1 MGFDW
6 GAFATGFL
14 QQKVKNIREAKE
26 DAKDYEER
34 QRELA
39 ERNKLT
45 ISKRNAVANE
55 VISISNMLRDNGASQ
70 AVIQAAISA
79 GPKAI
84 ADLATKVN
92 NARDIYGRKLNSDD
106 IETLVN
112 MPENFSVID
121 MDTEDFIKK
130 TYGLGYE
137 GAGTT
142 ESKPERTLM
151 DRLSGRKLRDEAR
164 YRLDSEVVQDG
175 LTAYDINQMAAQ
187 TDYES
192 LVPGTFITFNE
203 VKYFNP
209 ATDMASFS
217 RTFTSLVDDVED
229 SAEFKEI
236 EREISRAQNS
246 VEGELADISDE
257 DRAKLVQEVLEKRN
271 ALYRRS
277 LQPYIDSMVS
287 TYGDSFL
294 DNTKESLKFYLG
306 DAYVDSLSFEPEE
319 DEQEDEDEREEEK
332 SVSQQMI
339 DAGFTGGDI
348 DPADAPFSYRVPS
361 PDVPSIDDAPQ
372 PEELE
377 APTLSTTEETD
388 TSPTIT
394 VGEDEAVQ
402 TETPEIE
409 TPEGQD
415 AAPEGYITFDQ
426 WDAMTRKQ
434 RKDAGLPT
442 TKVGVQQIT
451 RGGLIKLPEPEVEQP
466 PVISVKEKLEK
477 RTGLSQEAQQE
488 LIDSGQ
494 ATEMDF
500 QLIADEGDS
509 ILNFIKEGGYELTS
523 IGITEGLAD
532 WADKNKKQLPFNKN
546 YLMRFVVGTL
556 RASQG

>member
-1 MGFDW
+1 MAGFDW

-14 QQKVKNIREAKE
+14 QQKVKNIREAKD

-70 AVIQAAISA
+70 AVIQAAVSA

-84 ADLATKVN
+84 ADLANKVN

-121 MDTEDFIKK
+121 MDTEDFIKN

-187 TDYES
+187 QDYES
-192 LVPGTFITFNE
+192 LVPGTFVTFNE

-229 SAEFKEI
+229 SAEYSTIKSRI
-236 EREISRAQNS
+236 EQIKFSEDLDDTQKAEKIAAEQEKLDDLYLKS
-246 VEGELADISDE
+246 V
-257 DRAKLVQEVLEKRN
+257 
-271 ALYRRS
+271 
-277 LQPYIDSMVS
+277 QPTIDSMVS
-287 TYGDSFL
+287 TYGDTFVDATQGFL
-294 DNTKESLKFYLG
+294 RNYLS
-306 DAYVDSLSFEPEE
+306 DSYVDSLSFEPS
-319 DEQEDEDEREEEK
+319 DREGTGEGEGNGAKEK

-361 PDVPSIDDAPQ
+361 PDLPSNDDAPQ

-388 TSPTIT
+388 TAPTIA
-394 VGEDEAVQ
+394 VGQDEAVQ
-402 TETPEIE
+402 TETPEME
-409 TPEGQD
+409 TPEGQG
-415 AAPEGYITFDQ
+415 AAPEGYITLDQ

-442 TKVGVQQIT
+442 SKTGVQQIV
-451 RGGLIKLPEPEVEQP
+451 RSGLIELPKPEVEQP

-509 ILNFIKEGGYELTS
+509 ILNFIKDGEYEFTTD
-523 IGITEGLAD
+523 GIIEGLAD
-532 WADKNKKQLPFNKN
+532 WADKNKKQLPFNKS

>member
-14 QQKVKNIREAKE
+14 KETAKNINEAKE
-26 DAKDYEER
+26 DAKQYEER

-84 ADLATKVN
+84 ADLANKVN

-151 DRLSGRKLRDEAR
+151 DRLSGRKLRDMAR
-164 YRLDSEVVQDG
+164 YRLDSEVMQDG

-236 EREISRAQNS
+236 EREINRAKNS

-277 LQPYIDSMVS
+277 LQPYVDSMVS

-294 DNTKESLKFYLG
+294 DNTKENLKYYLG

-319 DEQEDEDEREEEK
+319 DEEQEAGPQRKPVPEVTTDDLTEATPPDVQMFDLPDMQAPEGEEADVTVTGAEDE
-332 SVSQQMI
+332 
-339 DAGFTGGDI
+339 
-348 DPADAPFSYRVPS
+348 
-361 PDVPSIDDAPQ
+361 
-372 PEELE
+372 
-377 APTLSTTEETD
+377 
-388 TSPTIT
+388 
-394 VGEDEAVQ
+394 
-402 TETPEIE
+402 EIE
-409 TPEGQD
+409 RVDEPRGLMSPKEEGV
-415 AAPEGYITFDQ
+415 PEGYITIEM
-426 WDAMTRKQ
+426 WENMTREK
-434 RKDAGLPT
+434 REEAGLPK
-442 TKVGVQQIT
+442 TKLGVQQIV
-451 RGGLIKLPEPEVEQP
+451 RGGLVPLPSLSAPEQGPMIE
-466 PVISVKEKLEK
+466 SVRGKFEKK
-477 RTGLSQEAQQE
+477 TGLSQEKLQE
-488 LIDSGQ
+488 LIDTGR
-494 ATEMDF
+494 ATEMDL
-500 QLIADEGDS
+500 QLVTDSGDD
-509 ILNFIKEGGYELTS
+509 ILDFIKDGNYALS
-523 IGITEGLAD
+523 NMGITEGLSD
-532 WADKNKKQLPFNKN
+532 WANKNKKQLPFDMNFLIK
-546 YLMRFVVGTL
+546 FVAGTL
-556 RASQG
+556 RASQE

>member
-14 QQKVKNIREAKE
+14 KETAKNINEAKE
-26 DAKDYEER
+26 DAKQYEER

-84 ADLATKVN
+84 ADLANKVN

-137 GAGTT
+137 GVGTT
-142 ESKPERTLM
+142 ESKPERTFM

-164 YRLDSEVVQDG
+164 YRLDSEVMQDG

-229 SAEFKEI
+229 SAEYSAIKSRI
-236 EREISRAQNS
+236 EQIKFS
-246 VEGELADISDE
+246 E
-257 DRAKLVQEVLEKRN
+257 DLDDTQKAEQIAAEQEKLD
-271 ALYRRS
+271 ALYLKS
-277 LQPYIDSMVS
+277 VQPTIDSMVS
-287 TYGDSFL
+287 TYGDTFVDATQGFL
-294 DNTKESLKFYLG
+294 RNYLS

-319 DEQEDEDEREEEK
+319 DEEQEAVPQRKPVPVVTTDDLTEATPPDVQMFDLPDMQAPEGEEADVTVTGAEDE
-332 SVSQQMI
+332 
-339 DAGFTGGDI
+339 
-348 DPADAPFSYRVPS
+348 
-361 PDVPSIDDAPQ
+361 
-372 PEELE
+372 
-377 APTLSTTEETD
+377 
-388 TSPTIT
+388 
-394 VGEDEAVQ
+394 
-402 TETPEIE
+402 EIE
-409 TPEGQD
+409 RVDEPRGLMSPKEEGV
-415 AAPEGYITFDQ
+415 PEGYITLEM
-426 WDAMTRKQ
+426 WENMSKEKREEE
-434 RKDAGLPT
+434 GLPK
-442 TKVGVQQIT
+442 TKLGVQQIV
-451 RGGLIKLPEPEVEQP
+451 RGGLVPLPSVSAPEQGPLIE
-466 PVISVKEKLEK
+466 SVRGKAEKM
-477 RTGLSQEAQQE
+477 TGLSQEKLQE
-488 LIDSGQ
+488 LIDTGR
-494 ATEMDF
+494 ATEMDL
-500 QLIADEGDS
+500 QLVTDSGDD
-509 ILNFIKEGGYELTS
+509 ILDFIKDGGYSLSST
-523 IGITEGLAD
+523 GVTEGLSD
-532 WADKNKKQLPFNKN
+532 WAEQNKKQLPFDMNF
-546 YLMRFVVGTL
+546 LIRFVVGTL
-556 RASQG
+556 RASQE

>member
-1 MGFDW
+1 MAGFDW

-55 VISISNMLRDNGASQ
+55 VISITNMLRDNGASQ
-70 AVIQAAISA
+70 AVIQAAVSA

-84 ADLATKVN
+84 ADLANKVN
-92 NARDIYGRKLNSDD
+92 SARDIYGRKLNSDD

-229 SAEFKEI
+229 SAEYSTIKSRI
-236 EREISRAQNS
+236 EQIKFS
-246 VEGELADISDE
+246 E
-257 DRAKLVQEVLEKRN
+257 DLDDTQKAEQIAAEQEKLD
-271 ALYRRS
+271 ALYLKS
-277 LQPYIDSMVS
+277 VQPTIDSMVS
-287 TYGDSFL
+287 TYGDTFVDATQGFL
-294 DNTKESLKFYLG
+294 RNYLS

-319 DEQEDEDEREEEK
+319 DEEKEAGPQRKPVPEVTTDDLTEDTPPEVPVIDLPDMQAPEGEEVPTVTADEDEDAAEERPQGLMMPPVQEGTPQVEGRGTITLEEWEAMSKEERE
-332 SVSQQMI
+332 
-339 DAGFTGGDI
+339 A
-348 DPADAPFSYRVPS
+348 
-361 PDVPSIDDAPQ
+361 
-372 PEELE
+372 
-377 APTLSTTEETD
+377 
-388 TSPTIT
+388 
-394 VGEDEAVQ
+394 
-402 TETPEIE
+402 
-409 TPEGQD
+409 
-415 AAPEGYITFDQ
+415 
-426 WDAMTRKQ
+426 
-434 RKDAGLPT
+434 AGLPT
-442 TKVGVQQIT
+442 TKTGVQQIV
-451 RGGLIKLPEPEVEQP
+451 REGIIELPDIEAEGPVESVRQKAEKKFGL
-466 PVISVKEKLEK
+466 SKEK
-477 RTGLSQEAQQE
+477 QEE
-488 LIDSGQ
+488 LIETGQ
-494 ATEMDF
+494 ATEMDL
-500 QLIADEGDS
+500 QLLTDSGDD
-509 ILNFIKEGGYELTS
+509 ILDFIKNGGYSLS
-523 IGITEGLAD
+523 SMGVTEGLGD
-532 WADKNKKQLPFNKN
+532 WAEQNKKQLPFNMN
-546 YLMRFVVGTL
+546 FLIRFVVGTL
-556 RASQG
+556 RASQE

>member
-1 MGFDW
+1 MAGFDW
-6 GAFATGFL
+6 GAFATGYL
-14 QQKVKNIREAKE
+14 QQKVKNIREAKD
-26 DAKDYEER
+26 DAKEYEER
-34 QRELA
+34 QRESA

-70 AVIQAAISA
+70 AVIQAAVSA

-84 ADLATKVN
+84 ADLANKVT

-164 YRLDSEVVQDG
+164 YRLDSEVMQDG

-229 SAEFKEI
+229 SAEYSTIKSRI
-236 EREISRAQNS
+236 EQIKFS
-246 VEGELADISDE
+246 E
-257 DRAKLVQEVLEKRN
+257 DLDDTQKAEQIAAEQEKLD
-271 ALYRRS
+271 ALYLKS
-277 LQPYIDSMVS
+277 VQPTIDSMVS
-287 TYGDSFL
+287 TYGDTFVDATQGFL
-294 DNTKESLKFYLG
+294 RNYLS

-319 DEQEDEDEREEEK
+319 DEEQDEEEREEEK

-372 PEELE
+372 PTTSAEPKGLMTP
-377 APTLSTTEETD
+377 APSTLSSDEFSLAPDQGYPYPTD
-388 TSPTIT
+388 
-394 VGEDEAVQ
+394 
-402 TETPEIE
+402 
-409 TPEGQD
+409 
-415 AAPEGYITFDQ
+415 APE
-426 WDAMTRKQ
+426 A
-434 RKDAGLPT
+434 
-442 TKVGVQQIT
+442 QQ
-451 RGGLIKLPEPEVEQP
+451 PEVEEQP
-466 PVISVKEKLEK
+466 QIDVKSVREKTEQKFGLSKEK
-477 RTGLSQEAQQE
+477 QEE
-488 LIDSGQ
+488 LIDTGQ

-500 QLIADEGDS
+500 QLLSDSGDD
-509 ILNFIKEGGYELTS
+509 ILDFIKEGNYALS
-523 IGITEGLAD
+523 SMGITEGLSD
-532 WADKNKKQLPFNKN
+532 WAEQNKKQLPFDMNF
-546 YLMRFVVGTL
+546 LIRFVVGTL
-556 RASQG
+556 RASQE

>member
-229 SAEFKEI
+229 SAEYSAIKSRI
-236 EREISRAQNS
+236 EQIKFSEDLDDTQKAEQIAAEQKKLDDLYLKS
-246 VEGELADISDE
+246 V
-257 DRAKLVQEVLEKRN
+257 
-271 ALYRRS
+271 
-277 LQPYIDSMVS
+277 QPTIDSMVS
-287 TYGDSFL
+287 TYGDTFVDATQGFL
-294 DNTKESLKFYLG
+294 RNYLS

-319 DEQEDEDEREEEK
+319 DEEQDEDEREEDK

-348 DPADAPFSYRVPS
+348 DPADAPFSYRIPS
-361 PDVPSIDDAPQ
+361 PDMPSIDDAPQ

-388 TSPTIT
+388 TAPTIA

>member
-6 GAFATGFL
+6 SAFATGFL
-14 QQKVKNIREAKE
+14 KETAKNINEAKE
-26 DAKDYEER
+26 DAKQYEER

-55 VISISNMLRDNGASQ
+55 VISITNMLRDNGASQ

-84 ADLATKVN
+84 ADLANKVN

-164 YRLDSEVVQDG
+164 YRLDSEVMQDG

-192 LVPGTFITFNE
+192 LVPGTFVTFNE

-229 SAEFKEI
+229 SAEYSTIKRRIEQIDFSEDLNDTQKAELI
-236 EREISRAQNS
+236 AAEREKLDDLYLKS
-246 VEGELADISDE
+246 V
-257 DRAKLVQEVLEKRN
+257 
-271 ALYRRS
+271 
-277 LQPYIDSMVS
+277 QPTIDSMVS
-287 TYGDSFL
+287 TYGDTFVDATQGFL
-294 DNTKESLKFYLG
+294 RNYLS

-319 DEQEDEDEREEEK
+319 DEEQEAGPQRKPVPVVTTDDLTEATPPDVQMFDLPDMQAPEGEEADVTVTGAEDE
-332 SVSQQMI
+332 
-339 DAGFTGGDI
+339 
-348 DPADAPFSYRVPS
+348 
-361 PDVPSIDDAPQ
+361 
-372 PEELE
+372 
-377 APTLSTTEETD
+377 
-388 TSPTIT
+388 
-394 VGEDEAVQ
+394 
-402 TETPEIE
+402 EIE
-409 TPEGQD
+409 RVDEPRGLMSPKEEGV
-415 AAPEGYITFDQ
+415 PEGYITIEM
-426 WDAMTRKQ
+426 WENMSKEKREE
-434 RKDAGLPT
+434 AGLPK
-442 TKVGVQQIT
+442 TKLGVQQIV
-451 RGGLIKLPEPEVEQP
+451 RGGLVPLPSLSAPEQGPMIE
-466 PVISVKEKLEK
+466 SVRGKFEKE
-477 RTGLSQEAQQE
+477 TGLSQDQIQQV
-488 LIDSGQ
+488 IDTGQ
-494 ATEMDF
+494 ATEMDM
-500 QLIADEGDS
+500 QLVVDHKKEMLDY
-509 ILNFIKEGGYELTS
+509 IKEGSYSLNS
-523 IGITEGLAD
+523 MGIVEGLTE
-532 WADKNKKQLPFNKN
+532 WAQENKKQLPPNMNF
-546 YLMRFVVGTL
+546 LIGWVRDTL
-556 RASQG
+556 KASQE

>member
-1 MGFDW
+1 MAGFDW

-26 DAKDYEER
+26 DAREYEER

-84 ADLATKVN
+84 ADLANKVN

-229 SAEFKEI
+229 SAEYSTIKSRI
-236 EREISRAQNS
+236 EQIKFS
-246 VEGELADISDE
+246 E
-257 DRAKLVQEVLEKRN
+257 DLDDTQKAEQIAAEQEKLD
-271 ALYRRS
+271 ALYLKS
-277 LQPYIDSMVS
+277 VQPTIDSMVS
-287 TYGDSFL
+287 TYGDTFVDATQGFL
-294 DNTKESLKFYLG
+294 RNYLS

-319 DEQEDEDEREEEK
+319 DEQEEAGPQRKPVPVVTTDDLTEATPPEIDIPVVGRKAKPLRNFSTVDEEMGSPALTADKDEDVAKER
-332 SVSQQMI
+332 
-339 DAGFTGGDI
+339 
-348 DPADAPFSYRVPS
+348 
-361 PDVPSIDDAPQ
+361 
-372 PEELE
+372 PEGLMMPTVQE
-377 APTLSTTEETD
+377 A
-388 TSPTIT
+388 
-394 VGEDEAVQ
+394 
-402 TETPEIE
+402 TPEIE
-409 TPEGQD
+409 RGT
-415 AAPEGYITFDQ
+415 ITLEE
-426 WDAMTRKQ
+426 WEAMSTDEREA
-434 RKDAGLPT
+434 AGLPT
-442 TKVGVQQIT
+442 TKTGVQQIV
-451 RGGLIKLPEPEVEQP
+451 REGIIELPDVEAEGPVESVRQKAEKKFGL
-466 PVISVKEKLEK
+466 SKEK
-477 RTGLSQEAQQE
+477 QEE
-488 LIDSGQ
+488 LIETGQ
-494 ATEMDF
+494 ATEMDL
-500 QLIADEGDS
+500 QLLTDSGDD
-509 ILNFIKEGGYELTS
+509 ILDFIKDGGYSLNS
-523 IGITEGLAD
+523 MGVTEGLSD
-532 WADKNKKQLPFNKN
+532 WAEKNKKQLPFDMNFLIK
-546 YLMRFVVGTL
+546 FVAGTL
-556 RASQG
+556 RASQE

>member
-1 MGFDW
+1 MAGFDW

-70 AVIQAAISA
+70 AVIQAAVSA

-84 ADLATKVN
+84 ADLANKVT

-229 SAEFKEI
+229 SAEYSTIKSRI
-236 EREISRAQNS
+236 EQIKFS
-246 VEGELADISDE
+246 E
-257 DRAKLVQEVLEKRN
+257 DLDDTQKAEQIAAEQEKLD
-271 ALYRRS
+271 ALYLKS
-277 LQPYIDSMVS
+277 VQPTIDSMVS
-287 TYGDSFL
+287 TYGDTFVDATQGFL
-294 DNTKESLKFYLG
+294 RNYLS
-306 DAYVDSLSFEPEE
+306 DAYVDSLSFEP
-319 DEQEDEDEREEEK
+319 DEREEKKTKSKTKEK

-388 TSPTIT
+388 TAPTIA
-394 VGEDEAVQ
+394 VGQDEAVQ
-402 TETPEIE
+402 TETPEME
-409 TPEGQD
+409 TPEGQG
-415 AAPEGYITFDQ
+415 AAPEGYITLDQ

-442 TKVGVQQIT
+442 SKTGVQQIV
-451 RGGLIKLPEPEVEQP
+451 RSGLIELPKPEVEQP

-532 WADKNKKQLPFNKN
+532 WADKNKKQLPFNKS

>member
-14 QQKVKNIREAKE
+14 KETAKNINEAKE

-70 AVIQAAISA
+70 AVIQAAVSA

-84 ADLATKVN
+84 ADLANKVN

-151 DRLSGRKLRDEAR
+151 DRLSGRKLRDMAR
-164 YRLDSEVVQDG
+164 YRLDSEVMQEG

-192 LVPGTFITFNE
+192 LVPGTFVTFNE

-236 EREISRAQNS
+236 EREINRAQRS

-277 LQPYIDSMVS
+277 LQPYVDSMVS

-306 DAYVDSLSFEPEE
+306 DSYVDSLSFEPEE
-319 DEQEDEDEREEEK
+319 DEEEEAETVDDLTKATLETPDDTVAQVSAEVDETEDEDITLELPQPTTPEEPK
-332 SVSQQMI
+332 GLMTPAPSTLS
-339 DAGFTGGDI
+339 GDEFSLAP
-348 DPADAPFSYRVPS
+348 DQGYPYPTDAP
-361 PDVPSIDDAPQ
+361 
-372 PEELE
+372 E
-377 APTLSTTEETD
+377 A
-388 TSPTIT
+388 
-394 VGEDEAVQ
+394 
-402 TETPEIE
+402 
-409 TPEGQD
+409 
-415 AAPEGYITFDQ
+415 
-426 WDAMTRKQ
+426 
-434 RKDAGLPT
+434 
-442 TKVGVQQIT
+442 QQ
-451 RGGLIKLPEPEVEQP
+451 PEVEDQP
-466 PVISVKEKLEK
+466 QINVKSVREKTEKKFGLSKEK
-477 RTGLSQEAQQE
+477 QEE
-488 LIDSGQ
+488 LIETGE

-500 QLIADEGDS
+500 QLLTDSGDD
-509 ILNFIKEGGYELTS
+509 ILDFIKKGNYALSSMGV
-523 IGITEGLAD
+523 TEGLSD
-532 WADKNKKQLPFNKN
+532 WADKNKKQLPFNMN
-546 YLMRFVVGTL
+546 YLIRFVVGTL
-556 RASQG
+556 RASQE

>member
-84 ADLATKVN
+84 ADLANKVN

-142 ESKPERTLM
+142 ESKPERTFM

-229 SAEFKEI
+229 SAEYSTIKSRI
-236 EREISRAQNS
+236 EQIKFS
-246 VEGELADISDE
+246 E
-257 DRAKLVQEVLEKRN
+257 DLDDTQKAEQIAAEQEKLD
-271 ALYRRS
+271 ALYLKS
-277 LQPYIDSMVS
+277 VQPTIDSMVS
-287 TYGDSFL
+287 TYGDTFVDATQGFL
-294 DNTKESLKFYLG
+294 RNYLS
-306 DAYVDSLSFEPEE
+306 DAYVDSLSFEPS
-319 DEQEDEDEREEEK
+319 EREGAGKGEGDGAKEK

-361 PDVPSIDDAPQ
+361 PDMPSIDDAPQ

-388 TSPTIT
+388 TAPTIA

>member
-14 QQKVKNIREAKE
+14 KETAKNINEAKE
-26 DAKDYEER
+26 DAKQYEER

-84 ADLATKVN
+84 ADLANKVN

-142 ESKPERTLM
+142 DSKPERTLM
-151 DRLSGRKLRDEAR
+151 DRLSGRKLRDMAR

-229 SAEFKEI
+229 SDEFKRLKDIVDKAGEPP
-236 EREISRAQNS
+236 EVTVYQTQEELDAAVKDARE
-246 VEGELADISDE
+246 
-257 DRAKLVQEVLEKRN
+257 KLDKLYLN
-271 ALYRRS
+271 AL
-277 LQPYIDSMVS
+277 QPTIDSMVS
-287 TYGDSFL
+287 TYGDTFVDATQGFL
-294 DNTKESLKFYLG
+294 RNYLS

-319 DEQEDEDEREEEK
+319 DEEEATLERKPVPEVTTDDLTEATPPDVQMFDLPDMQAPEGEEADVTVTGVEDE
-332 SVSQQMI
+332 
-339 DAGFTGGDI
+339 
-348 DPADAPFSYRVPS
+348 
-361 PDVPSIDDAPQ
+361 
-372 PEELE
+372 
-377 APTLSTTEETD
+377 
-388 TSPTIT
+388 
-394 VGEDEAVQ
+394 
-402 TETPEIE
+402 EIE
-409 TPEGQD
+409 RVDEPRGLMSPKEEGV
-415 AAPEGYITFDQ
+415 PEGYITLEM
-426 WDAMTRKQ
+426 WENMSKEKREEE
-434 RKDAGLPT
+434 GLPK
-442 TKVGVQQIT
+442 TKLGVQQIV
-451 RGGLIKLPEPEVEQP
+451 RGGLVPLPSASAPEQGPLIE
-466 PVISVKEKLEK
+466 SVRGKFEKM
-477 RTGLSQEAQQE
+477 TGLSQESQQE

-494 ATEMDF
+494 ATEMDL
-500 QLIADEGDS
+500 QLIADSGRD
-509 ILNFIKEGGYELTS
+509 ILDFINDGGYNLNS
-523 IGITEGLAD
+523 MGIAEGLSE
-532 WADKNKKQLPFNKN
+532 WADKNKKQLPFDLNFLIK
-546 YLMRFVVGTL
+546 VVSATL
-556 RASQG
+556 RDSQE

>member
-14 QQKVKNIREAKE
+14 QQKVKNIREAKD

-70 AVIQAAISA
+70 AVIQAAVSA

-84 ADLATKVN
+84 ADLANKVN

-164 YRLDSEVVQDG
+164 YRLDSEVMQDG

-187 TDYES
+187 QDYES
-192 LVPGTFITFNE
+192 LVPGTFVTFNE

-209 ATDMASFS
+209 ATDLASFS

-229 SAEFKEI
+229 SAEFEEI
-236 EREISRAQNS
+236 EREISRAKRS

-277 LQPYIDSMVS
+277 VQPYVDSMVS

-294 DNTKESLKFYLG
+294 DNTKESLKYYLG

-319 DEQEDEDEREEEK
+319 DEEQETEAVDDLTEATPETPDDKVTQVSAEDVEDEDVPPELPQPTTSAEPK
-332 SVSQQMI
+332 GLMTPAPSTLS
-339 DAGFTGGDI
+339 GDEFSLAP
-348 DPADAPFSYRVPS
+348 DQGYPYPTDAP
-361 PDVPSIDDAPQ
+361 
-372 PEELE
+372 E
-377 APTLSTTEETD
+377 A
-388 TSPTIT
+388 
-394 VGEDEAVQ
+394 
-402 TETPEIE
+402 
-409 TPEGQD
+409 
-415 AAPEGYITFDQ
+415 
-426 WDAMTRKQ
+426 
-434 RKDAGLPT
+434 
-442 TKVGVQQIT
+442 QQ
-451 RGGLIKLPEPEVEQP
+451 PEVEEQP
-466 PVISVKEKLEK
+466 QIDVKSVREKTEQKFGLSKEK
-477 RTGLSQEAQQE
+477 QEE

-500 QLIADEGDS
+500 QLLSDSGDD
-509 ILNFIKEGGYELTS
+509 ILDFIKEGNYTLS
-523 IGITEGLAD
+523 SMGITEGLSD
-532 WADKNKKQLPFNKN
+532 WAEQNKKQLPFDMNF
-546 YLMRFVVGTL
+546 LIRFVVGTL
-556 RASQG
+556 RASQE

>member
-1 MGFDW
+1 MAGFDW

-55 VISISNMLRDNGASQ
+55 VISITNMLRDNGASQ
-70 AVIQAAISA
+70 AVIQAAVSA

-84 ADLATKVN
+84 ADLANKVN

-121 MDTEDFIKK
+121 MDTEDFIRK

-164 YRLDSEVVQDG
+164 YRLDSEVIQDG

-229 SAEFKEI
+229 SAEYSAIKSRI
-236 EREISRAQNS
+236 EQIKFSEDLDDTQKAEQIAAEQEKLDDLYLKS
-246 VEGELADISDE
+246 V
-257 DRAKLVQEVLEKRN
+257 
-271 ALYRRS
+271 
-277 LQPYIDSMVS
+277 QPTIDSMVS
-287 TYGDSFL
+287 TYGDTFVDATQGFL
-294 DNTKESLKFYLG
+294 RNYLS

-319 DEQEDEDEREEEK
+319 DEEEVTPERKPVPEVTTDDLTEATPPEVPVIDLPTMEAPESEEAGLMAKPKKDEDVVKGEVDE
-332 SVSQQMI
+332 I
-339 DAGFTGGDI
+339 GL
-348 DPADAPFSYRVPS
+348 
-361 PDVPSIDDAPQ
+361 
-372 PEELE
+372 PEVQEGMLE
-377 APTLSTTEETD
+377 G
-388 TSPTIT
+388 TIT
-394 VGEDEAVQ
+394 LEQWED
-402 TETPEIE
+402 
-409 TPEGQD
+409 
-415 AAPEGYITFDQ
+415 
-426 WDAMTRKQ
+426 MSRKQ
-434 RKDAGLPT
+434 REALGLPT
-442 TKVGVQQIT
+442 SKVGIQQIT
-451 RGGLIKLPEPEVEQP
+451 RNGIIELPKPEVAVP
-466 PVISVKEKLEK
+466 PVESVREKTEK
-477 RTGLSQEAQQE
+477 KFGLSKERQQE
-488 LIDSGQ
+488 LIDSGD

-500 QLIADEGDS
+500 QLLSDSGDD
-509 ILNFIKEGGYELTS
+509 ILDFIKDGGYSLS
-523 IGITEGLAD
+523 SMGVTEGLSD
-532 WADKNKKQLPFNKN
+532 WAEQNKKQLPFNMN
-546 YLMRFVVGTL
+546 FLIRFVVGTL
-556 RASQG
+556 RASQE